1 MQEKNKIMNM
11 LEEIGKKFDI
21 PGVFDSFD
29 TITAGNINGTYRV
42 FYKTETGLNCY
53 IFQKV
58 NTYVFKNPEYIMS
71 NIAYVTGHIQS
82 KCGEGRQTLKFFTCD
97 DGKNFYESGDG
108 GFWRVCNNIESCSI
122 DSCNDLNILRDVGK
136 AFGEFQNMLA
146 DFDAAKLFET
156 IPDFH
161 NTKKRIQT
169 LYAHIDEDVCGRV
182 KDVTEE
188 IAFIK
193 RNEETAFKLTEMLE
207 KGELP
212 LRVTHNDTKINN
224 VLFDSKTGSPIAII
238 DLDTVMPGLAMHDF
252 GDAVR
257 FACNTAAEDEKDVS
271 LVSLDMDKFKAFAE
285 GFISETEKALTR
297 TEIETMTLGAVTITI
312 ELAVRFLDDYITGDK
327 YFKTLYEGH
336 NLVRTR
342 CQLKLAN
349 DMLSKYDQMQEI
361 ISSIR

>member
-1 MQEKNKIMNM
+1 MQEKIEIRNM
-11 LEEIGKKFDI
+11 LEKIGEKFDI
-21 PGVFDSFD
+21 PGSFESFEV
-29 TITAGNINGTYRV
+29 ITAGNINGTYRV
-42 FYKTETGLNCY
+42 NYKTENGVNCY

-71 NIAYVTGHIQS
+71 NIAYVTGHIEK
-82 KCGEGRQTLKFFTCD
+82 KCNESGQTLKFFNCK
-97 DGKNFYESGDG
+97 DGRNFYESGDG
-108 GFWRVCNNIESCSI
+108 GFWRICNNIESSSV
-122 DSCNDLNILRDVGK
+122 DSCDDMSVLNAVGK

-146 DFDAAKLFET
+146 DFDASKLYET

-182 KDVTEE
+182 KEVLAE
-188 IAFIK
+188 ISFIK
-193 RNEETAFKLTEMLE
+193 KNEKMACRLTEMLE
-207 KGELP
+207 KGEVP

-224 VLFDSKTGSPIAII
+224 VLFDKITGNPIAII

-257 FACNTAAEDEKDVS
+257 FACNTAAEDEKDLS
-271 LVSLDMDKFKAFAE
+271 LVSLDIEKFTAFAQ
-285 GFISETEKALTR
+285 GFVAETGKSLTK
-297 TEIETMTLGAVTITI
+297 TEIDTMALGVITITI

-336 NLVRTR
+336 NLVRAR
-342 CQLKLAN
+342 SQLKLAD
-349 DMLSKYDQMQEI
+349 DMISKYDKMQEI
-361 ISSIR
+361 INNIK